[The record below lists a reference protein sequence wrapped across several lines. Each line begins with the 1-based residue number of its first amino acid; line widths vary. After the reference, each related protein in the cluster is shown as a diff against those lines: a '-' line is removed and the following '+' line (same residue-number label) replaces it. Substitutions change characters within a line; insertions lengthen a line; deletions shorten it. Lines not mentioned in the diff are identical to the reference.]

1 MPLLEWS
8 RTDINRR
15 RAHKGSD
22 DITNMDR
29 LITFMSTDRPEA
41 IVLVNAGVGALRLIA
56 VQKEIDTG
64 GIPADGDVKSPG
76 VTRRNRRLECERPP
90 VDSAHRHR

>member
-29 LITFMSTDRPEA
+29 LITFMSPDRPEA
-41 IVLVNAGVGALRLIA
+41 IVLVNAGVGALRLVA

-76 VTRRNRRLECERPP
+76 VTTRDQRLARERSAVEC
-90 VDSAHRHR
+90 AHRQR